1 MAYSKS
7 KKTHKMP
14 DGKVMSGATH
24 SKKSKPVKKSVGK
37 GSSAMKARMAKLRAM
52 KKKK

>member
-24 SKKSKPVKKSVGK
+24 SKKSKPVKKSG
-37 GSSAMKARMAKLRAM
+37 GKARMAKLRAM
-52 KKKK
+52 KK

>member
-14 DGKVMSGATH
+14 DGKVMAGATH
-24 SKKSKPVKKSVGK
+24 SKKSKPVKKSG
-37 GSSAMKARMAKLRAM
+37 GMKARMAKLRAM

>member
-14 DGKVMSGATH
+14 DGKVMAGATH
-24 SKKSKPVKKSVGK
+24 SKKSKPVKKSGGK
-37 GSSAMKARMAKLRAM
+37 GRAM